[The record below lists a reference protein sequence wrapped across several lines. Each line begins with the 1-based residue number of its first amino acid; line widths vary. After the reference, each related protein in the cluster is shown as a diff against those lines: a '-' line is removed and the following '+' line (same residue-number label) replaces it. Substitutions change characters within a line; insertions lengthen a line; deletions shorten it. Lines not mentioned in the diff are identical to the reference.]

1 MSQRRYRRMARAEAL
16 MLVRSA
22 STDGMSARTSGR
34 AADSVDVAVDA
45 ISIAYGETVPVRDL
59 SLNIQAGEFLSLLGP
74 SGCGKTT
81 TLRAIAGFV
90 TPSAGDIRI
99 GGRSVVDVPPNRRSI
114 GMVYQDY
121 ALFPHM
127 TVAENVAFGMKM
139 RGFSRSKIAER
150 VPQLLAKLKLSSFG
164 ERYPSQM
171 SGGQQQRVALA
182 RALAFEP
189 SVLLLDEPLAALDKQ
204 LRGDMQFELR
214 KLQREIGITTIFVTH
229 DQEEALSLSDRIAV
243 LNEGKI
249 LQVGAPRDVY
259 AFPAHRFVAEFIGEA
274 NMLRGVVAQNGGAS
288 LLSIEGFPASYRLAG
303 KHRDAQVVMMLRPE
317 FLRLHPTSNAPGGD
331 RCSVPGRVLNV
342 VYVGT
347 VLKYQIEVGA
357 GRVLRVDAPADFREA
372 PEIGDEVIVSW
383 LPEDARIYRDGIL
396 ERS

>member
-1 MSQRRYRRMARAEAL
+1 M
-16 MLVRSA
+16 MLVRATPVENVS
-22 STDGMSARTSGR
+22 SRTGGR
-34 AADSVDVAVDA
+34 VAGSVDVAVDA
-45 ISIAYGETVPVRDL
+45 ISIAYGDTVPVRDL
-59 SLNIQAGEFLSLLGP
+59 SLNIKAGEFLSLLGP

-90 TPSAGDIRI
+90 TPTAGDIRI

-114 GMVYQDY
+114 GMVYQNY

-139 RGFSRSKIAER
+139 RGFPRSKIAER
-150 VPQLLAKLKLSSFG
+150 VRQLLAKLQLSSLG

-204 LRGDMQFELR
+204 LRSDMQFELR
-214 KLQREIGITTIFVTH
+214 KLQREVGITTIFVTH

-274 NMLRGVVAQNGGAS
+274 NMLQGVIGQNGGAS
-288 LLSIEGFPASYRLAG
+288 VLVIEGFPAGCRLFGRYRDG
-303 KHRDAQVVMMLRPE
+303 DAVMMVRPE
-317 FLRLHPTSNAPGGD
+317 FMRFHQLSNAQGVAG
-331 RCSVPGRVLNV
+331 CSVPGRVVNV

-347 VLKYQIEVGA
+347 VLKYQIEAGA
-357 GRVLRVDAPADFREA
+357 GRVLRVDVPADSREVPA
-372 PEIGDEVIVSW
+372 IGDAVTVSW

-396 ERS
+396 DLP

>member
-1 MSQRRYRRMARAEAL
+1 
-16 MLVRSA
+16 MLVRPA
-22 STDGMSARTSGR
+22 SIETASVRTSGR
-34 AADSVDVAVDA
+34 AAGSVDVAVDA

-59 SLNIQAGEFLSLLGP
+59 SLDIEAGEFLSLLGP

-114 GMVYQDY
+114 GMVYQNY

-139 RGFSRSKIAER
+139 RGFPRSQIVER
-150 VPQLLAKLKLSSFG
+150 VRQLLAKLQLSSLG

-214 KLQREIGITTIFVTH
+214 KLQREVGITTIFVTH

-274 NMLRGVVAQNGGAS
+274 NMLEGVIAQNGGAS
-288 LLSIEGFPASYRLAG
+288 VLAVEGFSAGCRLAG
-303 KHRDAQVVMMLRPE
+303 RYRDGKVVMMVRPE
-317 FLRLHPTSNAPGGD
+317 FMRFHQLSNAQGIEG
-331 RCSVPGRVLNV
+331 CSVPGRVVNV

-347 VLKYQIEVGA
+347 VLKYQIEAGA
-357 GRVLRVDAPADFREA
+357 GRVLRVDVPADSREL
-372 PEIGDEVIVSW
+372 PGIGDAVTVSW
-383 LPEDARIYRDGIL
+383 MPEDARVYRDGIL
-396 ERS
+396 DRP